1 MQIKSELEKII
12 TQIEES
18 KSILNELIRE
28 DSQNKIG
35 IDLVMEKL
43 RNAYE
48 LLFKIQFQ
56 HTNMLPESEN
66 HPELEITEAGMSS
79 FSSET
84 ESKEDETFEPEK
96 KSPAMEE
103 EPESSEPSQEEIQKL
118 ETEKQQAL
126 KTIADKYKDK
136 KVLAEELAK
145 AGKKDLSSHLQ
156 NKPISSIRVAI
167 GLNDKFQF
175 IKDLFKGDTEAYN
188 STIEILDT
196 AENLEDAMKVITSNP
211 EWKIEDETV
220 QKLINLVI
228 RRHQ

>member
-1 MQIKSELEKII
+1 
-12 TQIEES
+12 
-18 KSILNELIRE
+18 
-28 DSQNKIG
+28 
-35 IDLVMEKL
+35 
-43 RNAYE
+43 
-48 LLFKIQFQ
+48 
-56 HTNMLPESEN
+56 MLPESEN